1 MERIMSDMS
10 LVGVLQA
17 EIGILF
23 GIILIIVASVT
34 LPPREARNPED
45 RLFIAI
51 SAIVTALL
59 FIDSISCMFDGKPG
73 PFFRTLLWTTN
84 TVYFILHMLPP
95 LLFILYAQYHLGANE
110 RSIRFHERASTGIMV
125 LWTAICLSGPK
136 TGLIF
141 TITEA
146 NVYIRGTGYKYA
158 AIILFLVMAYA
169 FLYVI
174 THRGDLPGRQWYSLL
189 FYALPSTIGASLQ
202 NLFYGTILV
211 WPLTV
216 IAILVLALNLQSKKI
231 ITDPL
236 TGLQNRVSLM
246 RYLRSKARNRE
257 SGGLSGIAL
266 DLDGFKS
273 INDRLGHAMGDR
285 ALEEAAA
292 IIRESIRSNDFL
304 ARIGGDEFIILLET
318 ESTEL
323 IRLVVERIERNF
335 TLHRKSE
342 RRPYVLATSIGWGV
356 YDHVKDRSLEGFLAR
371 LDEELYK
378 DKKRRLDVQ

>member
-1 MERIMSDMS
+1 MIEMS

-23 GIILIIVASVT
+23 GITLLIVT
-34 LPPREARNPED
+34 VLTVPPQEARNPED

-51 SAIVTALL
+51 SVVVTALL

-73 PFFRTLLWTTN
+73 AFIGTLLWITN
-84 TVYFILHMLPP
+84 TIYFILHMLPP
-95 LLFILYAQYHLGANE
+95 LLFILYAQYHLGTGE
-110 RSIRFHERASTGIMV
+110 RSIRFHQRASMGVMV
-125 LWTAICLSGPK
+125 IWTAICLSGPK

-169 FLYVI
+169 FGYVI
-174 THRGDLPGRQWYSLL
+174 THRDGLPGRQWYSLL
-189 FYALPSTIGASLQ
+189 FYALPSTVGASLQ

-236 TGLQNRVSLM
+236 TGLRNRVSLM
-246 RYLRSKARNRE
+246 RYLRTKARNRD

-285 ALEEAAA
+285 ALEEAAG
-292 IIRESIRSNDFL
+292 IIRESIRSHDFL
-304 ARIGGDEFIILLET
+304 ARTGGDEFIILLET
-318 ESTEL
+318 ENPDM
-323 IRLVVERIERNF
+323 IRHVVERIEKNF
-335 TLHRKSE
+335 AQHRISE
-342 RRPYVLATSIGWGV
+342 DRPYVLASSIGWGV
-356 YDHVKDRSLEGFLAR
+356 YDREKDRNLDAFLAR
-371 LDEELYK
+371 IDEELYK
-378 DKKRRLDVQ
+378 DKKRRLCSE

>member
-1 MERIMSDMS
+1 MNGMS

-23 GIILIIVASVT
+23 GITLIIVTILTV
-34 LPPREARNPED
+34 PPREARNPED

-51 SAIVTALL
+51 SAAVTALL

-73 PFFRTLLWTTN
+73 AFIGTLLWITN
-84 TVYFILHMLPP
+84 TTYFILHMLPP
-95 LLFILYAQYHLGANE
+95 LLFILYAQYHLGADV
-110 RSIRFHERASTGIMV
+110 RSIVFHQRASMAVMV
-125 LWTAICLSGPK
+125 FWTAICLSGPK

-158 AIILFLVMAYA
+158 ATMLFLVMAYA
-169 FLYVI
+169 FGYVI
-174 THRGDLPGRQWYSLL
+174 THRDGLPGRQWYSLL
-189 FYALPSTIGASLQ
+189 FYALPSTVGASLQ

-236 TGLQNRVSLM
+236 TGLRNRVSLM
-246 RYLRSKARNRE
+246 RYLRSKARNRDA
-257 SGGLSGIAL
+257 GGLSGIAL

-285 ALEEAAA
+285 ALEEAAG
-292 IIRESIRSNDFL
+292 IIRESIRSHDFL

-318 ESTEL
+318 ENPEM
-323 IRLVVERIERNF
+323 IRHVVERLEKNF
-335 TLHRKSE
+335 ARHGTSE
-342 RRPYVLATSIGWGV
+342 NRPYVLATSIGWGV
-356 YDHVKDRSLEGFLAR
+356 YDREKDRNLDAFLAR
-371 LDEELYK
+371 LDGELYK
-378 DKKRRLDVQ
+378 DKKRRLCSE